1 MSRVTS
7 ATESTG
13 VCTAKKTAS
22 SNIPASLGHGRRRV
36 FGREKQVKVG
46 RVDRA
51 LERRLGFVIALLP
64 FLVRRT
70 PASARPRRPTAPRS
84 GRCTALPS
92 PGVLG
97 SGPRPAHALG
107 ARGARAPHAR
117 VRGGGA

>member
-22 SNIPASLGHGRRRV
+22 SNIEASLGHGRRRV

-64 FLVRRT
+64 MLVFDERPQAFGCVIPLRRDLVDV
-70 PASARPRRPTAPRS
+70 P
-84 GRCTALPS
+84 
-92 PGVLG
+92 LG
-97 SGPRPAHALG
+97 SLQAFAVQVPDPLT
-107 ARGARAPHAR
+107 PPAR
-117 VRGGGA
+117 VAHQPHT